1 MQRKLAM
8 MLMGIFGSIFFAMGQ
23 NVKPRLNT
31 IPLSDLTA
39 FTTKGDQWKIVG
51 AVAGGYT
58 DTLLKNTS
66 GEGILLNDFNRGVHY
81 RTAAPIQTKMEHG
94 DIVLEFDF
102 MIPKGGRSRVFL
114 QSRYGIQIAD
124 SWGVQLPKSNDMGGI
139 YERGEK
145 GNGFDGKAPLK
156 NAGFAP
162 GIWNHMEISFQAP
175 RFDAAGKKIQSAK
188 FNFVKLNGIA
198 LHENIFLSGPSR
210 GTQYEDEK
218 AYGPISF
225 QGDHGVIAI
234 KNIRYAPQEELK
246 AGLTD
251 LRYAYFEKS
260 AKTPEQAAKT
270 KPTSS
275 GNATVLDSRFASARD
290 QFYLQFEGKL
300 NVPVN
305 DNYTFTMLYSGDASL
320 VIDGKPVIAPTW
332 NHLGGYPVVGT
343 TLLEAGN
350 HDFKLWINKDLNWSS
365 PGLSLFIEKPNSK
378 AVALHSPAS
387 MPERVPSPL
396 IAVQST
402 NSPELIRSF
411 MDHNNRK
418 LTHVLS
424 VGDPHQ
430 VHYSYDLLQ
439 GGLLQVWKGDFLN
452 TTEMWYERGEPQTA
466 TALGAAITL
475 TGSCPVYESA
485 LTKDSV
491 TAYQY
496 KGYTLDTKGLPT
508 FNYTYHQLKINDK
521 IQALENG
528 NGLKRTL
535 SIEGEKQNT
544 TIRIAQGPSIK
555 SLGNGIYVV
564 GDHQYFIS
572 IDPATKV
579 SIEQFLGQQVLLT
592 PATNNITYTII
603 W

>member
-8 MLMGIFGSIFFAMGQ
+8 ILMGIFGFLFIAMGQ

-31 IPLSDLTA
+31 LPLNDLTS
-39 FTTKGDQWKIVG
+39 FSTKGDQWKIIG
-51 AVAGGYT
+51 AVDAGFS
-58 DTLLKNTS
+58 DTLLQHKA
-66 GEGILLNDFNRGVHY
+66 GEGILLNDFNRAVHY

-94 DIVLEFDF
+94 DLVLEFDF

-175 RFDAAGKKIQSAK
+175 RFDANGKKILSAK
-188 FNFVKLNGIA
+188 FNYVKLNGIS

-210 GTQYEDEK
+210 GAQFEDEK
-218 AYGPISF
+218 AQGPFSF

-246 AGLTD
+246 VSLSD

-275 GNATVLDSRFASARD
+275 GVASTLDSRLASARD
-290 QFYLQFEGKL
+290 LFFLQFEGKL
-300 NVPVN
+300 TVPVK
-305 DNYTFTMLYSGDASL
+305 DNYTFTMLCSGDASL
-320 VIDGKPVIAPTW
+320 EIDGKAVIAPTW
-332 NHLGGYPVVGT
+332 NHLGGYPIVGST
-343 TLLEAGN
+343 ELEAGN
-350 HDFKLWINKDLNWSS
+350 HNFKLWINKDLNWSS

-387 MPERVPSPL
+387 MPERIPSPL
-396 IAVQST
+396 IAVQS
-402 NSPELIRSF
+402 NSSPELVRSF

-466 TALGAAITL
+466 TALGAAINL
-475 TGSCPVYESA
+475 AGNCPVYEPT
-485 LTKDSV
+485 LVKDSV
-491 TAYQY
+491 TAYHY
-496 KGYTLDTKGLPT
+496 KGYSLDTKGLPT
-508 FNYTYHQLKINDK
+508 FNYAYHQLKITDK

-528 NGLKRTL
+528 NGLKRT
-535 SIEGEKQNT
+535 INIDGDKQNT
-544 TIRIAQGPSIK
+544 IIRIAQASSIK
-555 SLGNGIYVV
+555 SMGNGLFIA

-572 IDPATKV
+572 IDPSMNAKV
-579 SIEQFLGQQVLLT
+579 ENYHGQQVLIV
-592 PATNNITYTII
+592 PASASIAYTII

>member
-8 MLMGIFGSIFFAMGQ
+8 MLMGIFGSIIIVMGQ
-23 NVKPRLNT
+23 NVKPRLNSL
-31 IPLSDLTA
+31 PLSDLTA
-39 FTTKGDQWKIVG
+39 FNTKGEQWKIVG
-51 AVAGGYT
+51 AVAAGYT

-94 DIVLEFDF
+94 DLVLEFDF

-124 SWGVQLPKSNDMGGI
+124 SWGVSLPKSNDMGGI

-175 RFDAAGKKIQSAK
+175 RFDAAGKKIQPAK
-188 FNFVKLNGIA
+188 FNYVKLNGIA

-210 GTQYEDEK
+210 GAQYEDEK
-218 AYGPISF
+218 AYGPVSF
-225 QGDHGVIAI
+225 QGDHGIIAI

-251 LRYAYFEKS
+251 LRYSYFEKS
-260 AKTPEQAAKT
+260 AKTPEEAIKT

-275 GNATVLDSRFASARD
+275 GTATVLDSRFASARD

-320 VIDGKPVIAPTW
+320 VIDGKAIIAPTW

-343 TLLEAGN
+343 TLLEAGS

-475 TGSCPVYESA
+475 TGSCPVYEPA

-491 TAYQY
+491 IAYQY

-528 NGLKRTL
+528 NGLKRTF
-535 SIEGEKQNT
+535 SIEGDKQNT
-544 TIRIAQGPSIK
+544 TIRIAQGASIK
-555 SLGNGIYVV
+555 SLGNGLYVV

>member
-8 MLMGIFGSIFFAMGQ
+8 MLIGIFGSILITIGQ
-23 NVKPRLNT
+23 NVKPRFNT
-31 IPLSDLTA
+31 LPLTDLSA
-39 FTTKGDQWKIVG
+39 FSTQGKQWKIVG
-51 AVAGGYT
+51 AVETSFT
-58 DTLLKNTS
+58 DTILQHQS
-66 GEGILLNDFNRGVHY
+66 GAGILLNDFNRAVHY
-81 RTAAPIQTKMEHG
+81 RTGAPIQTKMEHG

-124 SWGVQLPKSNDMGGI
+124 SWGVQLPKANDMGGI

-145 GNGFDGKAPLK
+145 GKGFDGKAPLK

-175 RFDAAGKKIQSAK
+175 RFDGAGKKTQSAK
-188 FNFVKLNGIA
+188 FNYVKLNGIP

-210 GTQYEDEK
+210 GAQFEDEK
-218 AYGPISF
+218 AYGPVSF

-234 KNIRYAPQEELK
+234 RNFRYAPQEELK
-246 AGLTD
+246 ASLTD

-270 KPTSS
+270 KPNSI
-275 GNATVLDSRFASARD
+275 GKATVLDSRFASARD

-343 TLLEAGN
+343 TLLEAGS

-475 TGSCPVYESA
+475 TGNCPVYEPT

-491 TAYQY
+491 TAYHY

-521 IQALENG
+521 IEALENG

-535 SIEGEKQNT
+535 SIEGDKKNT
-544 TIRIAQGPSIK
+544 TIRIAQGTSIK
-555 SLGNGIYVV
+555 SLSNGIYVV

-572 IDPATKV
+572 IDPTAKV
-579 SIEQFLGQQVLLT
+579 MIEQYLGQQVLLI
-592 PATNNITYTII
+592 PATNNITYSII